1 MDYLL
6 TGSITLMIEIVHR
19 RFKMSKLS
27 LDDIVSILDDFWVGD
42 FEEFIKGYEKEV
54 LCMVNT
60 LSGREDLISSITEV
74 HYEGYNSE
82 QLESRLYGTDSNNS
96 LESAE
101 KKIREYS
108 EDLYKALYD
117 ISVP

>member
-1 MDYLL
+1 MLKQ
-6 TGSITLMIEIVHR
+6 MM
-19 RFKMSKLS
+19 KMSNLS
-27 LDDIVSILDDFWVGD
+27 LDDIVSILDDFWAGD

-60 LSGREDLISSITEV
+60 LSAREDSISSITEA
-74 HYEGYNSE
+74 YSEGYDSE
-82 QLESRLYGTDSNNS
+82 QLESKLYDTDSNNR

-108 EDLYKALYD
+108 EDLYKALHD